1 MQTKSKNFKDHEIK
15 GIFYEN
21 DNKVVYLKEG
31 VRRKKYNDHLSD
43 DEMHHI
49 NEQVILLEK
58 INKFYLATGTTP
70 LTDNNED

>member
-1 MQTKSKNFKDHEIK
+1 MQTKSINFKDHEIK

>member
-31 VRRKKYNDHLSD
+31 VRRKKYNDHLND